1 MKYTSKRALCWL
13 IAALMTAALMA
24 FVIGCTDITYAENDD
39 ATIMRSF
46 MGYESGEPATFS
58 IMIHG
63 LLAIPLGLIS
73 TAFPDLPW
81 FTYAQL
87 AMLALS
93 CLVIAKSIM
102 QIFAKHQKPLWLGAA
117 FAAMFLTVL
126 CMKHITEL
134 TFTITAAAL
143 AAAAVLQ
150 MFSIDHD
157 RGSWRVIVG
166 MLGAL
171 VLVLLSFALRYEGIL
186 AVLAFC
192 GLAFAMI
199 VLDQYGLGQKANR
212 SLRPMIISLVVIA
225 VALGGMVAFRQ
236 WEIQANDAQ
245 DYLDWHDARS
255 MVMDFHNIYNV
266 PQEAINLVGWD
277 DATLNAV
284 RKWFFLD
291 PDVTTEAFQ
300 TLDEYMVAHDT
311 RTFMDR
317 FASVGVQLS
326 EMFKNFPQDMLC
338 LGLIALATILC
349 LAYAFLGK
357 NKRIAVSM
365 LIVLAL
371 CAAMTI
377 YLGYVQR
384 LPLRAFMMI
393 ALPCAAFA
401 FAFLPEALPEKNLIS
416 SLCLPNNGV
425 CLIICLAWS
434 LFCVLD
440 VVPSL
445 LPSEEEELVLGS
457 AMADLEE
464 YALME
469 PDSLILYDVTLS
481 GSDMRALPD
490 YSEGVPHNLTFW
502 GGWGMRS
509 AESVKLFE
517 SFDIDVFNCDPE
529 TFLRDDVFLATG
541 MIDPPPTLM
550 LDWISAKTGKDVDWE
565 IWSEW
570 GAIYILHFYEY

>member
-24 FVIGCTDITYAENDD
+24 FVLACTDITYAVNDD

-63 LLAIPLGLIS
+63 LLAIPLGMIS
-73 TAFPDLPW
+73 TVFPDLPW

-87 AMLALS
+87 AMLAAS
-93 CLVIAKSIM
+93 CLVIAKSIL
-102 QIFAKHQKPLWLGAA
+102 QLFVKHNKPLWLGAA
-117 FAAMFLTVL
+117 FAALFLTVL
-126 CMKHITEL
+126 CMKHITSL

-157 RGSWRVIVG
+157 RGAWRVIVG

-171 VLVLLSFALRYEGIL
+171 ILVLLSFALRYEGIL

-192 GLAFAMI
+192 GLAFVMI
-199 VLDQYGLGQKANR
+199 VLDQYGLGKKAKR
-212 SLRPMIISLVVIA
+212 SLRPMVISLVVIA
-225 VALGGMVAFRQ
+225 VALGGMVAFRE
-236 WEIQANDAQ
+236 WEIAANDAQ
-245 DYLDWHDARS
+245 DYIDWHNARS
-255 MVMDFHNIYNV
+255 MVMDFHDIHNV
-266 PQEAINLVGWD
+266 PAEAFDMVGWD
-277 DATLNAV
+277 EATRTMA

-291 PDVTTEAFQ
+291 SAMTTEDFQ
-300 TLDEYMVAHDT
+300 ALDQYMVEHDT
-311 RTFMDR
+311 RTPAIR
-317 FASVGVQLS
+317 FASVGTQLG
-326 EMFKNFPQDMLC
+326 EMYLHYPLDVRC
-338 LGLIALATILC
+338 LLLIAL
-349 LAYAFLGK
+349 
-357 NKRIAVSM
+357 VM
-365 LIVLAL
+365 LIGLISAIVSRNNRIISYLLLVTAL
-371 CAAMTI
+371 VAAMTV

-384 LPLRAFMMI
+384 LPLRAFMMV
-393 ALPCAAFA
+393 ALPYAGFA
-401 FAFLPEALPEKNLIS
+401 FAFLPEALPQKLSANALCLAVCTAWSVFCLIS
-416 SLCLPNNGV
+416 VIPT
-425 CLIICLAWS
+425 
-434 LFCVLD
+434 
-440 VVPSL
+440 L
-445 LPSEEEELVLGS
+445 LPSEEEELLLGS

-464 YALME
+464 YALLE

-517 SFDIDVFNCDPE
+517 SFGIDVFNCDPE

-541 MIDPPPTLM
+541 YVDPPPYRLQNW
-550 LDWISAKTGKDVDWE
+550 LSAKTGKDIDWE

-570 GAIYILHFYEY
+570 GNIYILHFYEY

>member
-24 FVIGCTDITYAENDD
+24 FVVVCTDITYAENDD

-63 LLAIPLGLIS
+63 LLAIPLGMIS
-73 TAFPDLPW
+73 AAFPDLPW

-87 AMLALS
+87 AMLAVS

-102 QIFAKHQKPLWLGAA
+102 QLFIRHKKPLWLGAV

-157 RGSWRVIVG
+157 RGAWRVIVG

-171 VLVLLSFALRYEGIL
+171 ILVLLSFALRYEGIL

-192 GLAFAMI
+192 GLAFVMI
-199 VLDQYGLGQKANR
+199 VLDQYGLGKKAKR
-212 SLRPMIISLVVIA
+212 SLRPMVISLVVIA
-225 VALGGMVAFRQ
+225 VALGGMVAFRE
-236 WEIQANDAQ
+236 WEIAANDAQ
-245 DYLDWHDARS
+245 DYIDWHNARS

-266 PQEAINLVGWD
+266 PQEAIDMVGWD
-277 DATLNAV
+277 DATRNAV

-291 PDVTTEAFQ
+291 ADVTTEAFQ
-300 TLDEYMVAHDT
+300 TLDQYMVEHDT

-317 FASVGVQLS
+317 FASVGTQAA
-326 EMFKNFPQDMLC
+326 EMFKNFPMDMRC
-338 LGLIALATILC
+338 LGLIALAVVLC
-349 LAYAFLGK
+349 LVFAVSDKQG
-357 NKRIAVSM
+357 RIAVSM
-365 LIVLAL
+365 LVVLAL
-371 CAAMTI
+371 GAAMTI
-377 YLGYVQR
+377 YLGYMQR

-401 FAFLPEALPEKNLIS
+401 FAFLPEVLPEKLPVNV
-416 SLCLPNNGV
+416 LCLGLCAAWSV
-425 CLIICLAWS
+425 FCLIG
-434 LFCVLD
+434 

-469 PDSLILYDVTLS
+469 PDSLILYDITLS

-517 SFDIDVFNCDPE
+517 SFGIDVFNCDPE

-541 MIDPPPTLM
+541 YVDPPPQLM
-550 LDWISAKTGKDVDWE
+550 LDWLSAKTGKDVDWE

-570 GAIYILHFYEY
+570 GNIYILHFYEY

>member
-1 MKYTSKRALCWL
+1 MKYSAKRALCWL
-13 IAALMTAALMA
+13 IAFAMTAALMA

-39 ATIMRSF
+39 ATIMRAF
-46 MGYESGEPATFS
+46 MGYESGEPATFH

-63 LLAIPLGLIS
+63 LLAIPLGMLS
-73 TAFPDLPW
+73 AAFPDLPW

-93 CLVIAKSIM
+93 CLIIAKSIM
-102 QIFAKHQKPLWLGAA
+102 QLFAKYKKPLWLGAV

-157 RGSWRVIVG
+157 RGSWRVIIG

-171 VLVLLSFALRYEGIL
+171 LLVLLSFALRYEGVL

-192 GLAFAMI
+192 GLAFVMI
-199 VLDQYGLGQKANR
+199 VLDQYGLGKKAKR
-212 SLRPMIISLVVIA
+212 SLRPMVISLLIIA
-225 VALGGMVAFRQ
+225 VALGGMVAFRE
-236 WEIQANDAQ
+236 WEIQSNDAQ
-245 DYLDWHDARS
+245 AYLDWHDARS

-266 PQEAINLVGWD
+266 PQEAIDMVGWD
-277 DATLNAV
+277 EATRNAV

-291 PDVTTEAFQ
+291 ADVTTEAFQ
-300 TLDEYMVAHDT
+300 TLDRYMVEHDT
-311 RTFMDR
+311 RTFTDR
-317 FASVGVQLS
+317 FASVGTQLS
-326 EMFKNFPQDMLC
+326 EMWRDFPMDMRC
-338 LGLIALATILC
+338 LGLIALSVLLC
-349 LAYAFLGK
+349 LLFAILRKKG
-357 NKRIAVSM
+357 RVVLSLAV
-365 LIVLAL
+365 VLVL
-371 CAAMTI
+371 CALMTV

-393 ALPCAAFA
+393 MLPLAAFA
-401 FAFLPEALPEKNLIS
+401 FAFLPEVLSEKLPANA
-416 SLCLPNNGV
+416 LCLV
-425 CLIICLAWS
+425 LCAAWS
-434 LFCVLD
+434 VFCLVG

-469 PDSLILYDVTLS
+469 PDSLILYDITLS

-541 MIDPPPTLM
+541 AIDPPPTLM

-570 GAIYILHFYEY
+570 GNIYILHFYEY